1 MNIVWYLSIVVKSE
15 AVSNIKDGSFEKNS
29 HTFYQ
34 YFIKSTNADTNT
46 DIAFLTDANISEL
59 VKSIGLSMLTS
70 SFSLLEFYVEGPKGE
85 PWTLWD
91 PWKFWNNVKSLMQKG
106 VNSHL
111 LCNRDWDWP
120 IIRLGLTP
128 FTKEVSLL

>member
-34 YFIKSTNADTNT
+34 YFIKSTNADTDT
-46 DIAFLTDANISEL
+46 DIAFLTDANISVL

-85 PWTLWD
+85 TPVSIPGLFETHEIFVIMSNLYC
-91 PWKFWNNVKSLMQKG
+91 KKG
-106 VNSHL
+106 SILILIVIGI
-111 LCNRDWDWP
+111 DW
-120 IIRLGLTP
+120 G
-128 FTKEVSLL
+128 